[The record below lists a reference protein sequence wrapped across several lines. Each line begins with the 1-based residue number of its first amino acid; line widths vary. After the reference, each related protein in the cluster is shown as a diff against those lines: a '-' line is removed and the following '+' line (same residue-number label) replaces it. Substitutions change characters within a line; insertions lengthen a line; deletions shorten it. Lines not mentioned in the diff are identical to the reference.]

1 MGGCEF
7 QMKTTKEI
15 GATERRT
22 SERRTATAER
32 REEIVRAVEG
42 DRRLADQRGEA
53 TAMVDALEDI
63 LRWEKTSERSLK
75 VATKVVGANKPKN

>member
-1 MGGCEF
+1 
-7 QMKTTKEI
+7 MKSTKEI

-22 SERRTATAER
+22 SERRMATAER
-32 REEIVRAVEG
+32 REEITRAVEG

-53 TAMVDALEDI
+53 VAMVDALEDI